1 MPLQPLS
8 DKLLRFPLK
17 VCSLRSPWLWVIGS
31 RCREVTRPSQNQRE
45 VIFYLPHP
53 LPQGKDS
60 FKQFPTPGTEGL
72 DYPRG
77 MVTGQIEPCII
88 EELKFQVFRLFR
100 RAKVSVKRVKRARHA
115 HEERRGKKYIAL
127 FCLCLPP
134 SSVSGVPLSLR
145 VSLRRWRDSCARG
158 KLQHSHLS
166 RQLRR
171 LAPRLP
177 PFAWKREKITPFM

>member
-1 MPLQPLS
+1 M
-8 DKLLRFPLK
+8 
-17 VCSLRSPWLWVIGS
+17 
-31 RCREVTRPSQNQRE
+31 
-45 VIFYLPHP
+45 PHP

-115 HEERRGKKYIAL
+115 HEERRGKNISRYF
-127 FCLCLPP
+127 FCAFPHRGCLEFP
-134 SSVSGVPLSLR
+134 SRFGLVCVDGRILVPGVNYSTPTYPVSYAG
-145 VSLRRWRDSCARG
+145 
-158 KLQHSHLS
+158 
-166 RQLRR
+166 
-171 LAPRLP
+171 
-177 PFAWKREKITPFM
+177 